1 MSEIKHDS
9 DEQAN
14 SSTKSRFRSNLFKT
28 QHKSCVGKFIKDVWK
43 TRDIASIDNYLS
55 SDFVDHNSWQGS
67 VQDFK
72 GWKNG
77 FKNFCDT
84 FPNYKFSLEKIISEG
99 DVVATKYSIVTGTDE
114 YATISGVDMYRIAR
128 GKIVE
133 RWGLYLLSIPI
144 NHLSTL

>member
-1 MSEIKHDS
+1 MSKSKHKL
-9 DEQAN
+9 DESKQSQR
-14 SSTKSRFRSNLFKT
+14 SSFRSSLLKTQYKSR
-28 QHKSCVGKFIKDVWK
+28 VGQFIKDVWK
-43 TRDIASIDNYLS
+43 ARDIANINKHFA

-67 VQDFK
+67 VEDLE

-77 FKNFCDT
+77 FANFCDT
-84 FPNYKFSLEKIISEG
+84 FPNYKFSLEKIVSEG
-99 DVVATKYSIVTGTDE
+99 DIVATKYRIVTGTDE

-128 GKIVE
+128 GKIIE